1 MSWSDELQTIA
12 GEVMT
17 SPKTTAAVAG
27 TSATL
32 GAAGAMDIIHGT
44 FALLAIAASVVATLA
59 LARFHMAGE
68 KNERLKNK
76 LLKKQLADLGID
88 PEAE

>member
-1 MSWSDELQTIA
+1 
-12 GEVMT
+12 MT

-59 LARFHMAGE
+59 LARFHMQSE

-76 LLKKQLADLGID
+76 ILKKQLTDLGID